1 MTGYRESVL
10 PIRCADSWLTGIVAA
25 PVAME
30 KAPETAVLI
39 VVGGPQYR
47 AGSHRQF
54 VLLSRS
60 LAAAGHLALRF
71 DYRGM
76 GDSGGELRSFEDV
89 SEDLGAAIDAVQAA
103 HPGIR
108 RFVLWGLCDGASA
121 ALLYLDA
128 MRDARVAGLCLVN
141 PWVRSA
147 ASLATTQIKHYYL
160 QRLLQRQFWL
170 KFLGGGLS
178 VGALRDFGRALITA
192 VKSRM
197 ASQSPARSGN
207 FRDRMAAAWHD
218 SNVPLLVILSG
229 QDYVAKEF
237 IEHARSSPAWQ
248 GLLSKGGVSLCEF
261 AQADHTFSNA
271 EARQLV
277 EQATA
282 RWLSEHV
289 ATPTSRPRART

>member
-1 MTGYRESVL
+1 MSGYRESVL

-76 GDSGGELRSFEDV
+76 GDSGGELRNFEDV

-121 ALLYLDA
+121 ALLYLNA
-128 MRDARVAGLCLVN
+128 TRDTRVGGLCLVN
-141 PWVRSA
+141 PWVRSELSQA
-147 ASLATTQIKHYYL
+147 KTQLKHYYL
-160 QRLLQRQFWL
+160 ARLRQREFWL
-170 KFLGGGLS
+170 KLLSGKVAATALRELLQNIRIARAGSAPDGQDGKAKPMTQQRYQQRMAQGLS
-178 VGALRDFGRALITA
+178 SFAGSTLV
-192 VKSRM
+192 
-197 ASQSPARSGN
+197 
-207 FRDRMAAAWHD
+207 
-218 SNVPLLVILSG
+218 LLSTN
-229 QDYVAKEF
+229 DYTAKEF
-237 IEHARSSPAWQ
+237 LDHSRSDAAWSQ
-248 GLLSKGGVSLCEF
+248 AMQNTCVGVRQLEG
-261 AQADHTFSNA
+261 ADHTCSDPAAQTDLENSTL
-271 EARQLV
+271 Q
-277 EQATA
+277 
-282 RWLSEHV
+282 WLG
-289 ATPTSRPRART
+289 TL